1 MSTFTLSLHDAKNRF
16 SAVVEAAQRGEP
28 QLVTKR
34 GVPAVVVI
42 SAEEYERL
50 RQCVSKD
57 MPSFRDHLL
66 AMPTDDVEFETL
78 NASLRE
84 FE

>member
-1 MSTFTLSLHDAKNRF
+1 MTTSTLSLHDAKNRF

-34 GVPAVVVI
+34 GVPAIVVI

-50 RQCVSKD
+50 RHCVSKY
-57 MPSFRDHLL
+57 MPPFRDHLL
-66 AMPTDDVEFETL
+66 AMPTDDVEFGP
-78 NASLRE
+78 
-84 FE
+84 